1 MSHPWALV
9 GSNDFI
15 IDCISFSEMV
25 KDFILVFVL
34 YKKDGKVLAF
44 FIGVHE
50 KKAIV
55 GFEPSQ
61 WPHILM
67 ASEMLGFFI

>member
-1 MSHPWALV
+1 MLK
-9 GSNDFI
+9 N
-15 IDCISFSEMV
+15 
-25 KDFILVFVL
+25 FILVFVL
-34 YKKDGKVLAF
+34 YEKDGKVLAF